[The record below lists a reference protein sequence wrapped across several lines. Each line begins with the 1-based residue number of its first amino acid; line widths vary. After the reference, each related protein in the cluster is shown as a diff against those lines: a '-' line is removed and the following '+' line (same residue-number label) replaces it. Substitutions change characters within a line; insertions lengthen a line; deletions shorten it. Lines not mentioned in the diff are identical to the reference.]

1 MLGGRGEVEEGDGEG
16 MEKGEGNG
24 EGGGSEI
31 NRSIDWWLFD
41 LRSRLANH
49 KSIAQFFRMEMQERA
64 SAAIPYV
71 TTRKSRARMSCD
83 SLEKPLSGKP
93 VFAGVSS

>member
-1 MLGGRGEVEEGDGEG
+1 MLGGRGEVEEGDSEG

-31 NRSIDWWLFD
+31 NRSID

>member
-1 MLGGRGEVEEGDGEG
+1 MLGGRGEVEEGDS
-16 MEKGEGNG
+16 EGNG

-41 LRSRLANH
+41 LSRLANQN
-49 KSIAQFFRMEMQERA
+49 SVAQFFSMEMQERA